1 MSDNDSLKLSDLID
15 DYEGTDTHGSGS
27 MKTPEGALAAIAT
40 KTEEVTNMEV
50 NTTTDTVDTVE
61 ATKEV
66 VTPVVDTN
74 IDSTVVDE
82 TDKVDVAGPTD
93 KTEEDD
99 DGKVAPVAK
108 TVPAK
113 KKEVVV
119 IPGMIDLHSYMG
131 NNKDKVV
138 NAKLINL
145 EISTVPT
152 GKYLMY
158 VSNEEKDASL
168 IKIDTPDKLQIL
180 KPEDAVSIHVY
191 NSGLAI
197 VTATQRIYTRKSN
210 CVMFDLDSTGH
221 PIAMRTITK
230 KGSATPVTETAAEE
244 KYVDTDDL
252 KLLLK
257 KQAVTLF
264 NKNCKDKATIAEIIP
279 EVNTFRPTCTDV
291 EYQIKL
297 DLILMHTK
305 R

>member
-1 MSDNDSLKLSDLID
+1 MTTENKETLKLSDLIG
-15 DYEGTDTHGSGS
+15 DYENDTHGSGS
-27 MKTPEGALAAIAT
+27 METPKDVMAAIAT
-40 KTEEVTNMEV
+40 STEEVNNMENNPEV
-50 NTTTDTVDTVE
+50 VADTTVE
-61 ATKEV
+61 ATEAPV
-66 VTPVVDTN
+66 IPVVDTN
-74 IDSTVVDE
+74 TDAVETAASE
-82 TDKVDVAGPTD
+82 TDKGSGSAIP
-93 KTEEDD
+93 EEDD
-99 DGKVAPVAK
+99 DGKTIKAAATPKV
-108 TVPAK
+108 

-119 IPGMIDLHSYMG
+119 IPGMVDLHSFIAD
-131 NNKDKVV
+131 NKDNVV

-145 EISTVPT
+145 SISTVPA

-158 VSNEEKDASL
+158 VTNEEKDASL
-168 IKIDTPDKLQIL
+168 IKIDTPDKLQLL
-180 KPEDAVSIHVY
+180 KPEAAVSIHVY

-197 VTATQRIYTRKSN
+197 VTANQRIYTRKSN
-210 CVMFDLDSTGH
+210 CVMFDLDASGH
-221 PIAMRTITK
+221 PIVMRTITK
-230 KGSATPVTETAAEE
+230 KGSATPVTEVVAEE